1 MAKDR
6 YNFIYTDLVENDA
19 DLLGMIAYALYKRQ
33 KIEFIQGRRERLG
46 DDPDEADLAHFNA
59 ISNSRFQQETYR
71 NQAGKL
77 AEDFLNTSLEGRAQE
92 LEHRLAGQANEEIR
106 RYKPN
111 YWRGVSQ
118 GLVASVIS
126 VLLLGLL
133 VMFTWSLN
141 QGPRQV
147 IEQVFNV
154 RIIDLQSVPDGL
166 LADPTP
172 M

>member
-33 KIEFIQGRRERLG
+33 KIEFIQGWRERLG
-46 DDPDEADLAHFNA
+46 NDPGEADLAHFHA

-71 NQAGKL
+71 SQAGKL
-77 AEDFLNTSLEGRAQE
+77 AEDFLNTSLEGQAQE

-111 YWRGVSQ
+111 YWTGVSQ
-118 GLVASVIS
+118 GVVASVIS

-154 RIIDLQSVPDGL
+154 RIIDLQSPPNGL
-166 LADPTP
+166 LADPMP